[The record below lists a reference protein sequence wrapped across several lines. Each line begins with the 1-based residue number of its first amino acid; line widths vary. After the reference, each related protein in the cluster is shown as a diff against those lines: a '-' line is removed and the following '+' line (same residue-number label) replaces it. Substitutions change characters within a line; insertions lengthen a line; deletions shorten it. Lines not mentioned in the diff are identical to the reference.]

1 MRANAVLSANDETP
15 SGQAPHSGPR
25 RHRTRSRRGEG
36 AELRTEILDVAEAL
50 LYETAEAEAVSIRA
64 IGHRVGVSAPSIY
77 RHFPDKDELIRAVCL
92 RGFER
97 MHQLFDQRLAGIDDP
112 IERIMCLAR
121 AYADFGLGNPA
132 QYRVLL
138 MSPNISHHDSATP
151 APSFDDRAE
160 EMGGLHRLVTTVEA
174 AMDAE
179 CFARQDP
186 WPIAFTLW
194 SAVHGI
200 VSLRI
205 VEPNLPW
212 PPVDQQL
219 NMLFTLLKDGLLRRT
234 VGIPD
239 TFLRTN

>member
-1 MRANAVLSANDETP
+1 
-15 SGQAPHSGPR
+15 
-25 RHRTRSRRGEG
+25 
-36 AELRTEILDVAEAL
+36 LRTEILDVAEAL
-50 LYETAEAEAVSIRA
+50 LYETADAETVSIRA

-97 MHQLFDQRLAGIDDP
+97 MHQLFDQRLAGINDP
-112 IERIMCLAR
+112 IERIMCLAS
-121 AYADFGLGNPA
+121 AYAEFGLGNPA

-138 MSPNISHHDSATP
+138 MSPNIAHHDGSAP
-151 APSFDDRAE
+151 AVSFDDRAE
-160 EMGGLHRLVTTVEA
+160 EMGGLHRLVSTVEA
-174 AMDAE
+174 AMDAG

-186 WPIAFTLW
+186 WPVAFTLW

-219 NMLFTLLKDGLLRRT
+219 SMLFALLKDGLVHAS
-234 VGIPD
+234 VGIQPP
-239 TFLRTN
+239 F